1 MALHHWKSAALRALV
16 AVAFLHLAVQ
26 AAPAVAQSADPN
38 QATDPNQEIWNKIVA
53 LPWVVGPQDVAAL
66 EGATLSLKADYVF
79 LDVPSVTEF
88 MNLTQ
93 NPRDGTEREQIFGPA
108 DLRWFGIIEFIGD
121 GYIEDKEEI
130 DADALLEA
138 MRTATE
144 EANEVRR
151 KNGWAEMTIVGWRR
165 TPNYDP
171 QTNRLEWA
179 IDANNS
185 DGTSST
191 NFNTRILGR
200 RGATSA
206 VLVTDPQHFE
216 ADLAE
221 FKLALAGYDFN
232 PGERYSEFQ
241 EGDKVAAY
249 GLGAL
254 VLGGAAAVA
263 AKTGL
268 WKTFGKF
275 IWIAVVAAGAVIW
288 GFFKKLFG
296 GRKAS

>member
-1 MALHHWKSAALRALV
+1 MTLHRFKFAALRTLLV
-16 AVAFLHLAVQ
+16 ATSICLALQ
-26 AAPAVAQSADPN
+26 AAPVVAQSSDPN
-38 QATDPNQEIWNKIVA
+38 QAADPGQEIWDKIVA
-53 LPWVVGPQDVAAL
+53 LPWVVGPQDVPAL

-79 LDVPSVTEF
+79 LDVPSVREF
-88 MNLTQ
+88 MTLTQ

-108 DLRWFGIIEFIGD
+108 DLHWFGIIEFIGD

-130 DADALLEA
+130 DADALLEV
-138 MRTATE
+138 MRKGTE

-165 TPNYDP
+165 PPYYDP

-206 VLVTDPQHFE
+206 VLVTDPQNFE

-221 FKLALAGYDFN
+221 FQQTLVGYQFN

-254 VLGGAAAVA
+254 VVGGAAAVS

-275 IWIAVVAAGAVIW
+275 IWIAVVAVGAVIW